1 MATCNFYT
9 KNADGIYAIR
19 SRYEDEDSGEMFKR
33 DFYEICDF
41 IQDSIEFEI
50 SSNEEFNRDMDMRNI
65 CDFYVIDNTFGNG
78 NLFRAEIEITLGIR
92 SGYYDGYNLDFD
104 LTFNDGWGERK
115 KLSDYDCQE
124 GLIADIMD
132 DIEYYA
138 TNDLAKG
145 WNKGLFN
152 CHKVN
157 ISKWIEKQID
167 MARESANNVCRSLC
181 DDKLCVVARFS
192 NGETIYEKCE

>member
-19 SRYEDEDSGEMFKR
+19 SRYEDKDSGEMFER
-33 DFYEICDF
+33 DFYEIRDF

-65 CDFYVIDNTFGNG
+65 CDFDVIDNTFGNG

-104 LTFNDGWGERK
+104 LTFNDGWGDRK
-115 KLSDYDCQE
+115 KLSDYD
-124 GLIADIMD
+124 L
-132 DIEYYA
+132 
-138 TNDLAKG
+138 
-145 WNKGLFN
+145 
-152 CHKVN
+152 
-157 ISKWIEKQID
+157 S
-167 MARESANNVCRSLC
+167 
-181 DDKLCVVARFS
+181 
-192 NGETIYEKCE
+192 